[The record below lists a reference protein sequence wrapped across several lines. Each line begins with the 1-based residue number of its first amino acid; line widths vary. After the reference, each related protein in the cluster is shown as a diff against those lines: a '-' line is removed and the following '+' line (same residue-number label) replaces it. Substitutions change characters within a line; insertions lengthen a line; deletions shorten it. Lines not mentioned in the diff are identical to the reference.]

1 MTPTLRNGKR
11 AAVLEALRQGNTRRA
26 ASEAAGIHHATFY
39 RWIEEDATLNDAVKK
54 AEADAEQEAI
64 KHVRSAFGDSWQ
76 AAAWWLERR
85 RRDDFGRNEK
95 LTVIQQAAKEI
106 ANLSDEQLAGIA
118 YGDDPAQVGPGGTPA
133 PGDSAD

>member
-1 MTPTLRNGKR
+1 MTPTLRYGKR

-26 ASEAAGIHHATFY
+26 ACQAVSISPDTLYRWMAEERTLSDAVQKAESEAEF
-39 RWIEEDATLNDAVKK
+39 
-54 AEADAEQEAI
+54 EAI
-64 KHVRSAFGDSWQ
+64 KHVKAAFSESWQ